1 MLGASG
7 AALCLCPRSNHSEIA
22 REAPFLSAVENNVLC
37 CLGTDGLSSNTD
49 LDVRKEAVFLRE
61 ACDAPPEA
69 LLRLLTVNAAEA
81 LRLPST
87 GRLEP
92 GQPGSFCVL
101 PEALSF

>member
-1 MLGASG
+1 MDIIERFIQNPYLSREEY
-7 AALCLCPRSNHSEIA
+7 AALLQVSEEPQAAA
-22 REAPFLSAVENNVLC
+22 RL
-37 CLGTDGLSSNTD
+37 
-49 LDVRKEAVFLRE
+49 
-61 ACDAPPEA
+61 
-69 LLRLLTVNAAEA
+69 AAEA